1 MSLCKAGGFVSCRI
15 LNFWG
20 LHRTWG
26 RCAITSGLNFFI
38 SKFNFIFPSLPLHC
52 VCLAEVTEPKAFFL
66 PGFICSRL
74 RGEWIVCEAE
84 DKRPAGTLGCFSF
97 SVLICQTI
105 GEGKASCTTWSHC
118 LGSIKRNPRVCLT
131 HFQKLLF
138 QGIFSLFFL
147 IFFPLDDQFELHS
160 SEIYFAFCSISIPQY
175 LSCHHI
181 SSSSALS
188 IFSFLTFPLGMVPE
202 GFYQL
207 CCAFPSTGVP
217 RLSCRTNPIL
227 GLAGITPDSS
237 CKESWSWGFF
247 LFLNQTIWKSGS

>member
-138 QGIFSLFFL
+138 QGIFSLFLNFFFL
-147 IFFPLDDQFELHS
+147 LMISLS
-160 SEIYFAFCSISIPQY
+160 SIPVRFIL
-175 LSCHHI
+175 LS
-181 SSSSALS
+181 
-188 IFSFLTFPLGMVPE
+188 V
-202 GFYQL
+202 
-207 CCAFPSTGVP
+207 AFPSLNTCP
-217 RLSCRTNPIL
+217 ATTSAHPQLSPHS
-227 GLAGITPDSS
+227 A
-237 CKESWSWGFF
+237 F
-247 LFLNQTIWKSGS
+247 